1 MATVVDRLVVELG
14 LDPKAFTKGQ
24 REAAAAL
31 LKTRQEAEKESQKI
45 EKAID
50 SATAAVDRLA
60 RNALKLFA
68 IFTAGRAIKD
78 FVSDVTGADAALGR
92 LATRIGQA
100 PSDISAMA
108 SAVNRAGG
116 SFDAAANSF
125 QAFSDNIQQIRIT
138 GDSSI
143 LPFLARVQAAGGK
156 TINLNKDISET
167 FIDLADNL
175 KVIRDRSGDAQANYL
190 GRQLGLDEGTVALL
204 VRGGAAVRAYLE
216 QSRRLGVATKADT
229 EAAQNLQT
237 TWRGLTQASEGL
249 GRTILTALTPT
260 IVDLLKRMQE
270 WIEKNGEWLRTNIVE
285 AVRKF
290 ADVLKGID
298 WAAIAA
304 GVKAFVEGANWAAQA
319 VGGWSNAVQILFGL
333 WLGSKFIRVLAN
345 IALIRAALLG
355 GRGGLLAGGLGGLF
369 GALAIGSAVA
379 ADRSLGATEK
389 KDLTNHNDDQA
400 SGAAPGGMWGAVGRA
415 WNWGKRKLGF
425 GGGSD
430 GGAGAP
436 AGSGTPSGSAA
447 GSLTSLIDE
456 EARKAGIDPRIMHG
470 IRAGE
475 SLKGDRYDVKSDA
488 VEDSYGPFQLNRR
501 GGLGAEFERE
511 TGLDARDPKT
521 IADQTRWVA
530 RYIAKQRARDP
541 NWNPGTKW
549 FGYRGDREADPRW
562 GNSGYA
568 PSGSSTQT
576 AGDVPGSNGV
586 GAVEQRQ
593 QNGTRSQPITEALR
607 NQLAAAAR
615 NAGVNAEIFSGGQDS
630 HGSNRVGT
638 HRHDHGRSA
647 DLKLYQIGPDGKRR
661 YLRHDNDADR
671 VIMENFLRES
681 VKAGANG
688 IGAGPGYMGPD
699 RMHVGGGSEAAWG
712 AGGSSANA
720 PDWVTRAH
728 REGLAAR
735 RRSSAHWWRGS
746 PNAMAHADQ
755 ARQAQAAQMARIS
768 NDNRSS
774 SSTTN
779 STRIGSVT
787 VQTAATDA
795 DGIAR
800 DMEDAL
806 KRRSLAAAANYGQA

>member
-1 MATVVDRLVVELG
+1 MATVIDRLVVELG

-78 FVSDVTGADAALGR
+78 FVADVTGADAALGR

-100 PSDISAMA
+100 PGEISAMA
-108 SAVNRAGG
+108 SAVNRIGG

-125 QAFSDNIQQIRIT
+125 QAFSDNIQQIRTT

-260 IVDLLKRMQE
+260 IVDLLKRMQA

-285 AVRKF
+285 SVQKF
-290 ADVLKGID
+290 ADVLKSID
-298 WAAIAA
+298 WASIAA

-319 VGGWSNAVQILFGL
+319 VGGWSNAAQILFGL

-389 KDLTNHNDDQA
+389 RDLSNHNDDQA

-425 GGGSD
+425 GGGGES
-430 GGAGAP
+430 GAAGAP
-436 AGSGTPSGSAA
+436 AGGGGRVGALPIAPGTGEGHVASREERANYIRQAA
-447 GSLTSLIDE
+447 IRNGIDPE
-456 EARKAGIDPRIMHG
+456 VALRVAQSEGFDKYTGDQGRSFGDWQLFTGGGLGNEAEKAGINVRDPSTWKEQTDFALRKAREGGWGPWNGAKRVG
-470 IRAGE
+470 IGNWQGIDRNGDAGA
-475 SLKGDRYDVKSDA
+475 SGDVTRGSA
-488 VEDSYGPFQLNRR
+488 NHMQGQYGP
-501 GGLGAEFERE
+501 A
-511 TGLDARDPKT
+511 
-521 IADQTRWVA
+521 
-530 RYIAKQRARDP
+530 
-541 NWNPGTKW
+541 
-549 FGYRGDREADPRW
+549 
-562 GNSGYA
+562 
-568 PSGSSTQT
+568 
-576 AGDVPGSNGV
+576 GSNL
-586 GAVEQRQ
+586 
-593 QNGTRSQPITEALR
+593 TTITTASGR
-607 NQLAAAAR
+607 KVTVHAAAAASFKGFLDELEGTGYR
-615 NAGVNAEIFSGGQDS
+615 IDSLGG
-630 HGSNRVGT
+630 HNHRAIRGSNRLSQHAYGNAIDINPDRNPMGNRLITDLPPNVSAMAA
-638 HRHDHGRSA
+638 RHGLSWGGDW
-647 DLKLYQIGPDGKRR
+647 KRR
-661 YLRHDNDADR
+661 KDA
-671 VIMENFLRES
+671 
-681 VKAGANG
+681 
-688 IGAGPGYMGPD
+688 
-699 RMHVGGGSEAAWG
+699 MHFEWTGRAPKKETPAAPP
-712 AGGSSANA
+712 AEPPTSA
-720 PDWVTRAH
+720 R
-728 REGLAAR
+728 
-735 RRSSAHWWRGS
+735 WWRGS
-746 PNAMAHADQ
+746 PGAMAYADQ